1 MKMQWCTKKNQ
12 SCSGMLKYK
21 QITKKDKCSVERD
34 SAGLE
39 AVNLDLAHSPAS
51 KPPPPPIP
59 LSSHP
64 SGTSLS
70 RTGSVYNR
78 KKPLFFLGAYC
89 HVFILFTFFFS
100 FTELKGGRKRRPSEN
115 TRNVFCC
122 LLQPWWLKG
131 FLSVCSNKHFF
142 LLVFGTALLR
152 RSSNGWLLVFHSGI
166 RKWQY
171 ITSS

>member
-1 MKMQWCTKKNQ
+1 
-12 SCSGMLKYK
+12 MLKYK
-21 QITKKDKCSVERD
+21 QIAKKDKCSVERD

-51 KPPPPPIP
+51 TPPPLP

-89 HVFILFTFFFS
+89 HVFILFPFFS
-100 FTELKGGRKRRPSEN
+100 HSPSLKEGESGVQAKTHRMFLLSASASVIKRLS
-115 TRNVFCC
+115 FG
-122 LLQPWWLKG
+122 L
-131 FLSVCSNKHFF
+131 FLF

-166 RKWQY
+166 RK
-171 ITSS
+171 

>member
-51 KPPPPPIP
+51 NPPPPPP
-59 LSSHP
+59 LQP
-64 SGTSLS
+64 SVWNFSFENRFCVQSKETFVLSGRVTCLSCSL
-70 RTGSVYNR
+70 
-78 KKPLFFLGAYC
+78 
-89 HVFILFTFFFS
+89 FFFS

-131 FLSVCSNKHFF
+131 FLSVCSNKYLF
-142 LLVFGTALLR
+142 LSVFGTALLC
-152 RSSNGWLLVFHSGI
+152 RSSNGRLLVFHSGI

>member
-1 MKMQWCTKKNQ
+1 MYQEKSKLLRDVEIQANHEEGQVFSRAWLCRTW
-12 SCSGMLKYK
+12 SGKFRPSTLP
-21 QITKKDKCSVERD
+21 SF
-34 SAGLE
+34 
-39 AVNLDLAHSPAS
+39 
-51 KPPPPPIP
+51 KPPPPP
-59 LSSHP
+59 
-64 SGTSLS
+64 SLS
-70 RTGSVYNR
+70 PAIRLEL
-78 KKPLFFLGAYC
+78 LFREPVLCTIERNLCSFWAHIVTCLSC
-89 HVFILFTFFFS
+89 SLFFFS

-152 RSSNGWLLVFHSGI
+152 GSSNGWLLVFHSGI

>member
-1 MKMQWCTKKNQ
+1 MYQEKSKLLRDVEIQANHEEGQVFSRAWLSRTW
-12 SCSGMLKYK
+12 SGKFRPSTLP
-21 QITKKDKCSVERD
+21 SF
-34 SAGLE
+34 
-39 AVNLDLAHSPAS
+39 
-51 KPPPPPIP
+51 KPPPPPP
-59 LSSHP
+59 LQP
-64 SGTSLS
+64 SVWNFSFENRFCVQSKETFVLSGRVTCLSCSL
-70 RTGSVYNR
+70 
-78 KKPLFFLGAYC
+78 
-89 HVFILFTFFFS
+89 FFFS

-152 RSSNGWLLVFHSGI
+152 GSSNGWLLVFHSGI

>member
-1 MKMQWCTKKNQ
+1 MYQEKSKLFRDVEILANHEEGQVFSRAWLCRTW
-12 SCSGMLKYK
+12 SGKFRPSTLP
-21 QITKKDKCSVERD
+21 SF
-34 SAGLE
+34 
-39 AVNLDLAHSPAS
+39 
-51 KPPPPPIP
+51 KPPPPPP
-59 LSSHP
+59 LQP
-64 SGTSLS
+64 SVWNFSFENRFCVQSKETFVLSGRILS
-70 RTGSVYNR
+70 RVC
-78 KKPLFFLGAYC
+78 LV
-89 HVFILFTFFFS
+89 HFFFS

-131 FLSVCSNKHFF
+131 FLSVCSNKYLF
-142 LLVFGTALLR
+142 LSVFGTALLC

>member
-1 MKMQWCTKKNQ
+1 MKMQWCTKKKLLRDVEIQANHEEGQ
-12 SCSGMLKYK
+12 VFSRAWLCRTWSGKFRPSTLP
-21 QITKKDKCSVERD
+21 SF
-34 SAGLE
+34 
-39 AVNLDLAHSPAS
+39 
-51 KPPPPPIP
+51 KPPPP

-78 KKPLFFLGAYC
+78 KKPLFFLGAYS
-89 HVFILFTFFFS
+89 HVFILFTFFFFS
-100 FTELKGGRKRRPSEN
+100 FTELKGGRKRRLSEN

-131 FLSVCSNKHFF
+131 FLSVCSNKYLF
-142 LLVFGTALLR
+142 LLVFGTALLC

>member
-51 KPPPPPIP
+51 NPPPPSPSPAIRQELHFREP
-59 LSSHP
+59 VLCTIERNLCSFWAHIVTCLSC
-64 SGTSLS
+64 SL
-70 RTGSVYNR
+70 
-78 KKPLFFLGAYC
+78 
-89 HVFILFTFFFS
+89 FFFS

-131 FLSVCSNKHFF
+131 FLSVCSNKYLF
-142 LLVFGTALLR
+142 LLVFGTALLC

>member
-1 MKMQWCTKKNQ
+1 
-12 SCSGMLKYK
+12 MLKYK

-51 KPPPPPIP
+51 NPPPP

-89 HVFILFTFFFS
+89 HVFILFTFFF
-100 FTELKGGRKRRPSEN
+100 LIHR
-115 TRNVFCC
+115 
-122 LLQPWWLKG
+122 
-131 FLSVCSNKHFF
+131 
-142 LLVFGTALLR
+142 A
-152 RSSNGWLLVFHSGI
+152 
-166 RKWQY
+166 
-171 ITSS
+171 

>member
-51 KPPPPPIP
+51 NPPPP

-78 KKPLFFLGAYC
+78 KKPLFFLGAYS
-89 HVFILFTFFFS
+89 HVFILFTFFFFS

-115 TRNVFCC
+115 TQNVFCC

-131 FLSVCSNKHFF
+131 FLSVCSNKYLF
-142 LLVFGTALLR
+142 LLVFGTALLC

>member
-21 QITKKDKCSVERD
+21 QIAKKDKCSVERD

-51 KPPPPPIP
+51 TPPPFPSPAIRLELHFREP
-59 LSSHP
+59 VLCTIERSLCSFWAHIVTCLSCS
-64 SGTSLS
+64 
-70 RTGSVYNR
+70 
-78 KKPLFFLGAYC
+78 LFFSHSPSLKEGESGVQAKT
-89 HVFILFTFFFS
+89 HRMFLLSASASVIKRLSFGLF
-100 FTELKGGRKRRPSEN
+100 L
-115 TRNVFCC
+115 
-122 LLQPWWLKG
+122 
-131 FLSVCSNKHFF
+131 F

>member
-1 MKMQWCTKKNQ
+1 MKMQWCSKKNQ

-21 QITKKDKCSVERD
+21 QMYF
-34 SAGLE
+34 
-39 AVNLDLAHSPAS
+39 
-51 KPPPPPIP
+51 PPPPPP
-59 LSSHP
+59 LQP
-64 SGTSLS
+64 SVWNFSFENRFCVQSKETFVLSGRILS
-70 RTGSVYNR
+70 RVY
-78 KKPLFFLGAYC
+78 LVHF
-89 HVFILFTFFFS
+89 FFFS

-115 TRNVFCC
+115 TRNVFYY

-131 FLSVCSNKHFF
+131 FLSVCSNKYFF

-152 RSSNGWLLVFHSGI
+152 GSSNGWLLVFHSGI

>member
-39 AVNLDLAHSPAS
+39 AVNLDLAHSAS
-51 KPPPPPIP
+51 NPPPPPP
-59 LSSHP
+59 LQP
-64 SGTSLS
+64 SVWNFTFENRVCVFVISGRILS
-70 RTGSVYNR
+70 RVYLV
-78 KKPLFFLGAYC
+78 P
-89 HVFILFTFFFS
+89 FFFS
-100 FTELKGGRKRRPSEN
+100 STELKGGRKRRSSEN
-115 TRNVFCC
+115 KRNVFFC
-122 LLQPWWLKG
+122 LLQLWWLKG
-131 FLSVCSNKHFF
+131 LLSVCSNKYLF
-142 LLVFGTALLR
+142 LLVFGTALLC